1 VGAEGGAS
9 IDVNA
14 IEHKKS
20 KTKEPTKYR
29 NTKLISII

>member
-20 KTKEPTKYR
+20 KLIDPTKYR
-29 NTKLISII
+29 NKKLIGII